1 MPATKDSLPIAPFV
15 RIPAPTLEA
24 DSWRQKLGRTQ
35 TLERTVVANLLAH
48 LEANG
53 WKPVMVFDS
62 EENVPATTAQAA
74 MNAIFAVDD
83 SRLYVSNGTERYWVY
98 LVCSNG
104 VDIITDN
111 SYSAD
116 GSDNF
121 EMVMDAFDP
130 LEFERQ

>member
-1 MPATKDSLPIAPFV
+1 MPAIKDSLPIAPFV
-15 RIPAPTLEA
+15 RIPAPALET

-111 SYSAD
+111 SYSTD

-130 LEFERQ
+130 LEFEHQ